1 MEKTLRQRI
10 AQIKDIAEAEKLSIA
25 DIADIVSETGEY
37 VSEPTIRKM
46 LSDSSESMG
55 FQYHSVISIYE
66 ALINRF
72 GDMPDI
78 KDVEKLRLLI
88 AERDKQIDRIVM
100 QSEKRE
106 TELEHRDEIYA
117 DRKSVYEAAIDL
129 LKKQIEFKD
138 EEIRKKD
145 ELIEKL
151 INKIM
156 T

>member
-88 AERDKQIDRIVM
+88 AERDKQIDRIVKEYI
-100 QSEKRE
+100 QRE
-106 TELEHRDEIYA
+106 EIYA
-117 DRKSVYEAAIDL
+117 DRKGVFENTIRL
-129 LKKQIEFKD
+129 LREQIAFKD
-138 EEIRKKD
+138 KEIDRQAA
-145 ELIEKL
+145 LIEKL
-151 INKIM
+151 VDRLG
-156 T
+156 